1 VARFLVRRCLQAVPL
16 LLPISVLVFLLI
28 HAAPGG
34 PLTIYLSNP
43 NVRPQDIERL
53 RHALGLDRP
62 LWDQYVSW
70 LLAFIRGDWGYSFSD
85 GRPVV
90 VRVAERLPA
99 TLELVGT
106 SIVAAFA
113 LTLPA
118 GVLCRPR
125 CWRSCRRPRGR
136 GISGPR

>member
-1 VARFLVRRCLQAVPL
+1 M
-16 LLPISVLVFLLI
+16 
-28 HAAPGG
+28 G
-34 PLTIYLSNP
+34 
-43 NVRPQDIERL
+43 PQDIERL

-70 LLAFIRGDWGYSFSD
+70 LLAFISGDWGYSFSD
-85 GRPVV
+85 GRPVA

-118 GVLCRPR
+118 GVLAAA
-125 CWRSCRRPRGR
+125 RRGGAFDRMTTAIATA
-136 GISGPR
+136 GISLPAF